1 MFVFWFNTFFIDM
14 HLLQQQKSNTTAR
27 DRSHHR
33 GAANHVGSSDHRN
46 PSTSSEVGTSAVT
59 SHGSHHKGKGH
70 QRQRSDTPGAPGGRS
85 SSKSQRAQ
93 HSQQRAM
100 SPSTSKT
107 VWVVP
112 TSLSYVFSTSHVP

>member
-1 MFVFWFNTFFIDM
+1 M

-93 HSQQRAM
+93 QRAM

-112 TSLSYVFSTSHVP
+112 TSLSYNVFSTSHVP

>member
-1 MFVFWFNTFFIDM
+1 M
-14 HLLQQQKSNTTAR
+14 HLLQQQKSSTTHR

-59 SHGSHHKGKGH
+59 SHGSHHKVKGH
-70 QRQRSDTPGAPGGRS
+70 QRQRSDTPGAPGSGGRS

-93 HSQQRAM
+93 HCQQRAM

-107 VWVVP
+107 VRVVP
-112 TSLSYVFSTSHVP
+112 TSLSYNVFSTSHVT